1 MFPVHRVAPPVRAGV
16 ALLALLALAAIDA
29 QAFVPAGTNASDSRW
44 QSTASGSTGQAGD
57 PITLTWG
64 FANDGTQT
72 LEPDSQT
79 SRVPSDLIASFDSQF
94 GAGPG
99 GGDLTQRPWFIFF
112 EQSFDRL
119 SDLMGV
125 TFQYEPN
132 DDGTNHGFLNGLIG
146 VRADVRIAGISM
158 DGSGGTLAYN
168 YFPNGG
174 GGDMAL
180 DTDDLSGFANSANNY
195 RFLRNIVM
203 HEMGHGLGLE
213 HSSSNNANFLMEAT
227 INTSF
232 DGPQH
237 DDLRGFHWMYGDALE
252 KTNSGA
258 GNDTAAL
265 ATALGALAAGG
276 SLAIGEGGTGTV
288 VGGAETDFVSVS
300 NENDPDYFSFTITE
314 PVRVDALMTPRGAS
328 FNQGATPFDTTST
341 SDLELALFDTN
352 GVSLLGESAS
362 GASGVNESI
371 DGLLLDTPGTYYARV
386 QSQSGASGQVTQFY
400 QLDLTAESVVP
411 SLLGDFN
418 DDGLVDAA
426 DYTVWRDTLGQSVDL
441 YSGADHDGN
450 GLVDAGDYSV
460 WQNNFGA
467 SAPGFASA
475 VPEPQAILM
484 LFGAIFSGIVRK
496 NRR

>member
-237 DDLRGFHWMYGDALE
+237 GWLGHLDRV
-252 KTNSGA
+252 
-258 GNDTAAL
+258 AA
-265 ATALGALAAGG
+265 AVGVGT
-276 SLAIGEGGTGTV
+276 AIGIGQRLDHGDCASDAIRTQCRPAMLVDLGIQGDRRALDHVEYVLLEIGQFFGVQNTFENIEAVAGIGIEDGGVEPSV
-288 VGGAETDFVSVS
+288 V
-300 NENDPDYFSFTITE
+300 
-314 PVRVDALMTPRGAS
+314 VDAKRTAVVHGQCAGRSGLAVGVHCRLIRTKIDFRSRLRLGFDRHCRSSCARNRLAQESKRLPFAVKCKPR
-328 FNQGATPFDTTST
+328 TT
-341 SDLELALFDTN
+341 
-352 GVSLLGESAS
+352 
-362 GASGVNESI
+362 
-371 DGLLLDTPGTYYARV
+371 LDQTRIEH
-386 QSQSGASGQVTQFY
+386 
-400 QLDLTAESVVP
+400 L
-411 SLLGDFN
+411 
-418 DDGLVDAA
+418 
-426 DYTVWRDTLGQSVDL
+426 RD
-441 YSGADHDGN
+441 
-450 GLVDAGDYSV
+450 
-460 WQNNFGA
+460 
-467 SAPGFASA
+467 
-475 VPEPQAILM
+475 
-484 LFGAIFSGIVRK
+484 R
-496 NRR
+496 